1 MKATNFEK
9 VLIRCSSIGQI
20 MTSPQGK
27 SPREK
32 WLDCVAKL
40 EESEKKY
47 ADLDARKRDM
57 ASGMS
62 LWGKIVKL
70 REEEAI
76 LSAKKDVEPLS
87 QTAKTY
93 MAKVYA
99 EVKYGKRS
107 IDQLKG
113 NKYTEKGKLVEED
126 GIDLLCHIER
136 RMLRK
141 NDERLTNE
149 WLTGELDL
157 FEGESIRKATFVW
170 DIKCPFSTDSFFS
183 LIGQPLN
190 PDYEFQM
197 QGYLD
202 LTGCQE
208 GAIAYTLV
216 SAPAEMIQDELRK
229 TFYKLGC
236 VTEEDPRYIA
246 AKREIVNNMTFDDM
260 PPEHRLLQFP
270 VYRDQTRI
278 DKIHEKVE
286 QCRVYLGELERMH
299 LGELFQEVKQL
310 EDATV

>member
-1 MKATNFEK
+1 MKTTDFSRT
-9 VLIRCSSIGQI
+9 LIRCSSIGQI

-27 SPREK
+27 SPRQK
-32 WLDCVAKL
+32 WLDCKADIDEQEKKFAAL
-40 EESEKKY
+40 EERLQNMATGKKIKEK
-47 ADLDARKRDM
+47 
-57 ASGMS
+57 
-62 LWGKIVKL
+62 IEKL
-70 REEEAI
+70 KAEEAE
-76 LSAKKDVEPLS
+76 LFKVKDLEPLS
-87 QTAKTY
+87 QTAKSY
-93 MAKVYA
+93 LAKVYA

-157 FEGESIRKATFVW
+157 FEGESIRKATFIW

-190 PDYEFQM
+190 AEYEFQM

-270 VYRDQTRI
+270 VYRDQARI

-299 LGELFQEVKQL
+299 LGELLQEVKEL
-310 EDATV
+310 EAV

>member
-1 MKATNFEK
+1 MKTTDFSRT
-9 VLIRCSSIGQI
+9 LIRCSSIGQI

-27 SPREK
+27 SPRQK
-32 WLDCVAKL
+32 WLDCKADIDEQEKKFAAL
-40 EESEKKY
+40 EERLQNMATGKKIKEK
-47 ADLDARKRDM
+47 
-57 ASGMS
+57 
-62 LWGKIVKL
+62 IEKL
-70 REEEAI
+70 KAEEAE
-76 LSAKKDVEPLS
+76 LFKVKDLEPLS
-87 QTAKTY
+87 QTAKSY
-93 MAKVYA
+93 LAKVYA

-157 FEGESIRKATFVW
+157 FEGESIRKATFIW

-190 PDYEFQM
+190 AEYEFQM

-202 LTGCQE
+202 LTGCHE

-270 VYRDQTRI
+270 VYRDQARI

-299 LGELFQEVKQL
+299 LGELLQEVKEL
-310 EDATV
+310 EAV

>member
-1 MKATNFEK
+1 
-9 VLIRCSSIGQI
+9 

-27 SPREK
+27 SPRQK
-32 WLDCVAKL
+32 WLDCKADIDEQEKKFAAL
-40 EESEKKY
+40 EERLQNMATGKKIKEK
-47 ADLDARKRDM
+47 
-57 ASGMS
+57 
-62 LWGKIVKL
+62 IEKL
-70 REEEAI
+70 KAEEAE
-76 LSAKKDVEPLS
+76 LFKVKDLEPLS
-87 QTAKTY
+87 QTAKSY
-93 MAKVYA
+93 LAKVYA

-157 FEGESIRKATFVW
+157 FEGESIRKATFIW

-190 PDYEFQM
+190 AEYEFQM

-270 VYRDQTRI
+270 VYRDQARI

-299 LGELFQEVKQL
+299 LGELLQEVKEL
-310 EDATV
+310 EAV